1 MYLCIYIY
9 MYICVSKSV
18 AIWLKQER
26 LIKLFQRTCLRMWQE
41 QRLVEGHR
49 KAVQPTP
56 AASTP
61 RPAPRSAGLSTP
73 TSLRVVIVGDSGLQ
87 LNKRNNNIQEKDKY
101 QIKKK
106 IKQKT

>member
-1 MYLCIYIY
+1 

-18 AIWLKQER
+18 AIWLKQESSSTHASS
-26 LIKLFQRTCLRMWQE
+26 LD
-41 QRLVEGHR
+41 
-49 KAVQPTP
+49 
-56 AASTP
+56 STP
-61 RPAPRSAGLSTP
+61 M
-73 TSLRVVIVGDSGLQ
+73 SLRVVIVGDSGLQ